1 VPLCE
6 TKPENNLISDKL
18 KTSIKKVI
26 PAGVYKPIMSRWR
39 RWPMVRWG
47 NVRRLQPFSAEMGL
61 DRGHGIDRY
70 YIESFLLENN
80 GDIKGT
86 VLEIADNN
94 YTVQFGGAKVERSE
108 VLHAVAG
115 NPGATIV
122 GNLETGENIPADHF
136 DCIICTQTFP
146 FLYDFKAAIR
156 SCHRALKPGGV
167 LLATFAGITQ
177 ISRYDMD
184 RWGDYWRF
192 TTLSTKRMFAE
203 IFNDKDVTVQAHGN
217 VLTSVSSLLGLAA
230 EDLRKSELDYVDADY
245 EQLITVRAVK
255 ARA

>member
-1 VPLCE
+1 M
-6 TKPENNLISDKL
+6 ISEKL
-18 KTSIKKVI
+18 RASIKRVV
-26 PAGVYKPIMSRWR
+26 PASVYKPIMSRWR
-39 RWPMVRWG
+39 RRPIVRWG

-70 YIESFLLENN
+70 YIESFLQEHSA
-80 GDIKGT
+80 DIKGT

-94 YTVQFGGAKVERSE
+94 YTVQFGGNKVERSE

-115 NPGATIV
+115 NPRATIV
-122 GNLETGENIPADHF
+122 GNLETGENIPTNAF

-146 FLYDFKAAIR
+146 FLYDFKGAIR

-177 ISRYDMD
+177 VSRYDMD

-192 TTLSTKRMFAE
+192 TTLSTKRIFAE
-203 IFNDKDVTVQAHGN
+203 IFELPDVTVSARGN

-230 EDLRKSELDYVDADY
+230 EDLKKSELDYVDRDY

-255 ARA
+255 SA

>member
-1 VPLCE
+1 M
-6 TKPENNLISDKL
+6 ISDKL
-18 KTSIKKVI
+18 RASIKKVV
-26 PAGVYKPIMSRWR
+26 PASIYKPIMSRWR
-39 RWPMVRWG
+39 RWPIVRWG

-70 YIESFLLENN
+70 YIESFLQQNST
-80 GDIKGT
+80 DIKGI
-86 VLEIADNN
+86 VLEIADNT
-94 YTVQFGGAKVERSE
+94 YTLQFGGRNVERSE
-108 VLHAVAG
+108 VLHAIAG
-115 NPGATIV
+115 NPRATIV
-122 GNLETGENIPADHF
+122 GNLETGEHIPANAF

-177 ISRYDMD
+177 VSRYDMD

-203 IFNDKDVTVQAHGN
+203 VFDLPDVTVKAYGN
-217 VLTSVSSLLGLAA
+217 VLTSVSSLLGLSA
-230 EDLRKSELDYVDADY
+230 EDLTKSELDYVDRDY

-255 ARA
+255 NA

>member
-1 VPLCE
+1 
-6 TKPENNLISDKL
+6 LISDKF
-18 KTSIKKVI
+18 KTTIKKVV
-26 PAGVYKPIMSRWR
+26 PASVYKPIMSRWR

-70 YIESFLLENN
+70 YIESFLHENSN
-80 GDIKGT
+80 DIKGT

-94 YTVQFGGAKVERSE
+94 YTVQFGGEKVERSE
-108 VLHAVAG
+108 VLHAVEG
-115 NPGATIV
+115 NARATIV
-122 GNLETGENIPADHF
+122 GNLETGENIPANRF

-146 FLYDFKAAIR
+146 FLYDFKGAIR

-192 TTLSTKRMFAE
+192 TTLSTERMFAE
-203 IFNDKDVTVQAHGN
+203 IFRSEDVTVRAHGN

-245 EQLITVRAVK
+245 EQLITVRTVK
-255 ARA
+255 A

>member
-1 VPLCE
+1 
-6 TKPENNLISDKL
+6 LISEKL
-18 KTSIKKVI
+18 KTSIKKVV
-26 PAGVYKPIMSRWR
+26 PASVYKPIMSRWR

-47 NVRRLQPFSAEMGL
+47 NVRRLRPFSAQMGL

-70 YIESFLLENN
+70 YIESFLQEHNS
-80 GDIKGT
+80 DIKGT

-94 YTVQFGGAKVERSE
+94 YTVQFGGSNVERSE

-115 NPGATIV
+115 NRRATII
-122 GNLETGENIPADHF
+122 GNLETGENIPANAF

-146 FLYDFKAAIR
+146 FLYDFKGAIR
-156 SCHRALKPGGV
+156 SCHRALKSGGV

-192 TTLSTKRMFAE
+192 TTLSTERMFAE
-203 IFNDKDVTVQAHGN
+203 IFVGAEVTIKAHGN
-217 VLTSVSSLLGLAA
+217 MLTSVSSLLGLAA

-255 ARA
+255 ST

>member
-1 VPLCE
+1 
-6 TKPENNLISDKL
+6 
-18 KTSIKKVI
+18 
-26 PAGVYKPIMSRWR
+26 
-39 RWPMVRWG
+39 MVRWG
-47 NVRRLQPFSAEMGL
+47 NVRRLQPFSSEMGL

-70 YIESFLLENN
+70 YIESFLQENSA
-80 GDIKGT
+80 DIKGI
-86 VLEIADNN
+86 VLEIADNH
-94 YTVQFGGAKVERSE
+94 YTLEFGGDKVERSE

-115 NPGATIV
+115 NPQATIV
-122 GNLETGENIPADHF
+122 GNLESGENIPANFF

-156 SCHRALKPGGV
+156 NCHRAMKRGGV

-192 TTLSTKRMFAE
+192 TTLSTQRMFAE
-203 IFNDKDVTVQAHGN
+203 IFDDRDVTVRAHGN

-245 EQLITVRAVK
+245 EQLISVRAVK
-255 ARA
+255 SETSE

>member
-1 VPLCE
+1 V
-6 TKPENNLISDKL
+6 ISEKL
-18 KTSIKKVI
+18 RASIKKVV
-26 PAGVYKPIMSRWR
+26 PASVYKPIMSRWR
-39 RWPMVRWG
+39 RRPIVRWG

-70 YIESFLLENN
+70 YIESFLQEHSA
-80 GDIKGT
+80 DIKGT

-94 YTVQFGGAKVERSE
+94 YTVQFGVNVERSE

-115 NPGATIV
+115 NPRATIV
-122 GNLETGENIPADHF
+122 GNLETGENIPANAF

-146 FLYDFKAAIR
+146 FLYDFKGAIR

-192 TTLSTKRMFAE
+192 TTLSTKRIFAE
-203 IFNDKDVTVQAHGN
+203 IFDLPDVTVSAHGN

-230 EDLRKSELDYVDADY
+230 EDLKKSELDYVDRDY

-255 ARA
+255 SA

>member
-1 VPLCE
+1 V
-6 TKPENNLISDKL
+6 ISEKL
-18 KTSIKKVI
+18 RASIKRVV
-26 PAGVYKPIMSRWR
+26 PASVYKPIMSRWR
-39 RWPMVRWG
+39 RRPIVRWG

-70 YIESFLLENN
+70 YIESFLQEHSA
-80 GDIKGT
+80 DIKGT

-94 YTVQFGGAKVERSE
+94 YTVQFGGNKVERSE

-115 NPGATIV
+115 NPRATIV
-122 GNLETGENIPADHF
+122 GNLETGENIPTNAF

-146 FLYDFKAAIR
+146 FLYDFKGAIR

-177 ISRYDMD
+177 VSRYDMD

-192 TTLSTKRMFAE
+192 TTLSTKRIFAE
-203 IFNDKDVTVQAHGN
+203 IFELPDVTVSARGN

-230 EDLRKSELDYVDADY
+230 EDLKKSELDYVDRDY

-255 ARA
+255 SA

>member
-1 VPLCE
+1 
-6 TKPENNLISDKL
+6 
-18 KTSIKKVI
+18 
-26 PAGVYKPIMSRWR
+26 MSRWR
-39 RWPMVRWG
+39 RRPIVRWG

-70 YIESFLLENN
+70 YIESFLQEHSA
-80 GDIKGT
+80 DIKGT

-94 YTVQFGGAKVERSE
+94 YTVQFGGNKVERSE

-115 NPGATIV
+115 NPRATIV
-122 GNLETGENIPADHF
+122 GNLETGENIPTNAF

-146 FLYDFKAAIR
+146 FLYDFKGAIR

-177 ISRYDMD
+177 VSRYDMD

-192 TTLSTKRMFAE
+192 TTLSTKRIFAE
-203 IFNDKDVTVQAHGN
+203 IFELPDVTVSARGN

-230 EDLRKSELDYVDADY
+230 EDLKKSELDYVDRDY

-255 ARA
+255 SA

>member
-1 VPLCE
+1 M
-6 TKPENNLISDKL
+6 L
-18 KTSIKKVI
+18 KAFAKKVVP
-26 PAGVYKPIMSRWR
+26 PAIYKPIMSRWR
-39 RWPMVRWG
+39 RRPVVRWG
-47 NVRRLQPFSAEMGL
+47 NVRRLRPFSAMMGL

-70 YIESFLLENN
+70 YIESFLQQNN
-80 GDIKGT
+80 ADIKGT

-94 YTVQFGGAKVERSE
+94 YTRQFGGDKVERSE

-115 NPGATIV
+115 NEQATII
-122 GNLETGENIPADHF
+122 GNLETGENIPPDVF

-156 SCHRALKPGGV
+156 NCHRALKPGGV

-192 TTLSTKRMFAE
+192 TTLSTQRMFAE
-203 IFNDKDVTVQAHGN
+203 IFNDADVTVRAHGN
-217 VLTSVSSLLGLAA
+217 VLTSVSSLMGLAA
-230 EDLRKSELDYVDADY
+230 EDLRKRELDYVDADY

-255 ARA
+255 SGTSK

>member
-1 VPLCE
+1 
-6 TKPENNLISDKL
+6 
-18 KTSIKKVI
+18 
-26 PAGVYKPIMSRWR
+26 
-39 RWPMVRWG
+39 MVRWG

-70 YIESFLLENN
+70 YIELFLQANS

-86 VLEIADNN
+86 TLEIADNN
-94 YTVQFGGAKVERSE
+94 YTVQFGGDKVQRSE
-108 VLHAVAG
+108 VLHAIEG
-115 NPGATIV
+115 NPRATII
-122 GNLETGENIPADHF
+122 GNLETGENIPVNHF

-156 SCHRALKPGGV
+156 SCHGALKPGGV

-192 TTLSTKRMFAE
+192 TTLSTQRMFAE
-203 IFNDKDVTVQAHGN
+203 IFNSKNVTVRAHGN

-255 ARA
+255 AGT